1 MERLSF
7 AIDAARKK
15 EYDLV
20 VCGGGIAGCAAALE
34 GARLGLKTLLVEK
47 TCLLGGLATI
57 GLVNYF
63 VPMDNRRGR
72 QICRG
77 MAEEFLRL
85 SIRYGYDTLPEVWR
99 EGEPE
104 KPTSVPYHTGYDPNL
119 FAMLLCSLLDE
130 AGADILF
137 DVTAAHPVMDGGRI
151 TGIVTDS
158 AEGFSF
164 YPARQVIDA
173 TGDASVAAKAGM
185 PTADG
190 KNYFSYFPRE
200 ITLDSCR
207 DAVSSG
213 RIDRAIRTVS
223 GGSAN
228 LYGGGH
234 PEDVP
239 FFFGAGDGTRSDYF
253 VRNQKIV
260 SERFASGGDRFS
272 RMLVMVPM
280 TAQFRTI
287 RRMEGDTVL
296 HEEDAYRHFPDAL
309 CTVND
314 FDHADFLY
322 EVPRSAMTRRGF
334 DNLTVCGRAVS
345 ADGFAWDIV
354 RVIPPAILTG
364 QSAAVCAAQAIA
376 EDVPVAE
383 ADIKKIQ
390 LKLESEDVMV
400 SFDDSLVPET
410 WDPAVRRRVDK
421 R

>member
-1 MERLSF
+1 
-7 AIDAARKK
+7 
-15 EYDLV
+15 
-20 VCGGGIAGCAAALE
+20 
-34 GARLGLKTLLVEK
+34 
-47 TCLLGGLATI
+47 
-57 GLVNYF
+57 
-63 VPMDNRRGR
+63 
-72 QICRG
+72 
-77 MAEEFLRL
+77 
-85 SIRYGYDTLPEVWR
+85 
-99 EGEPE
+99 
-104 KPTSVPYHTGYDPNL
+104 YHTGYDPNL

-234 PEDVP
+234 PDDVP

-272 RMLVMVPM
+272 RMLVMAPM

-296 HEEDAYRHFPDAL
+296 HEEDAYRHFSDAL

-390 LKLESEDVMV
+390 SKLESEDVMV

-410 WDPAVRRRVDK
+410 WDPAVRRHVDK